1 VRCDV
6 LQPCRYGIGIGDLVN
21 DKRKIVRSTAHTK
34 QALEGSYSINHWFIP
49 EPTANGQL

>member
-1 VRCDV
+1 MYYNLVG
-6 LQPCRYGIGIGDLVN
+6 YGIGIGDLVN
-21 DKRKIVRSTAHTK
+21 DKRKIVGSTK